1 LARPIRCAVLFT
13 PLVLVAFAVGR
24 ASAQRAG
31 IRYDAMTHDS
41 VEIFGLLPVAVD
53 SSDSALVMIYRTFLP
68 PGDTAGARREALP
81 WWPWLAAQT
90 TRGKYRKA
98 AIQVIWPTAMD
109 DSLFEH
115 GVAARYTVLF
125 TTDSLGCWHIAND
138 TTPIQTC
145 DPTWSRVS
153 PPDSGSP
160 PISH

>member
-1 LARPIRCAVLFT
+1 
-13 PLVLVAFAVGR
+13 
-24 ASAQRAG
+24 
-31 IRYDAMTHDS
+31 MTHDS
-41 VEIFGLLPVAVD
+41 VEILGLLPVAVK
-53 SSDSALVMIYRTFLP
+53 SSDTVLVMVYRTFLP

-98 AIQVIWPTAMD
+98 AILVVWPTAMD

-125 TTDSLGCWHIAND
+125 TTDSLGCWHVAND

-145 DPTWSRVS
+145 DRTWSRGW

-160 PISH
+160 PISNR